1 MSNYNHDNRF
11 VAIITSVILLCLALC
26 IISYKLM
33 YYRNKAIVS
42 YGDGFADGV
51 IHVKDSILD
60 DQVKEFLDT
69 NTIAPIQ

>member
-26 IISYKLM
+26 IVSYKLM

-42 YGDGFADGV
+42 CGDGLANGV
-51 IHVKDSILD
+51 VHVKDSIRD